1 MLVNGLKGWF
11 VNRSRAAKAAV
22 GLAFAVTV
30 PAVSLESAVV
40 ERSVVV
46 REHAGWSSDCEA
58 IPHPPLSLI
67 TPPSHGT
74 VCAKAEVITVTSIF
88 AGRAAQCVGRK
99 VSGVRLIYQPDAS
112 FDGDDAMFYGV
123 QYPGRFRAISVKVN
137 VGESV
142 PSTVSSA
149 DADVSAQ
156 WRQAPGPV
164 PPCPEFAF

>member
-1 MLVNGLKGWF
+1 MLADGRRPRA
-11 VNRSRAAKAAV
+11 RSRRGV
-22 GLAFAVTV
+22 VMLLVVLGFVTV
-30 PAVSLESAVV
+30 LPMEPSNSAAV

-46 REHAGWSSDCEA
+46 REHAGWNSDCEA

-112 FDGDDAMFYGV
+112 FDGDDAMVYRV
-123 QYPGRFRAISVKVN
+123 QYPSRFRAISVTVN
-137 VGESV
+137 VGASV

-149 DADVSAQ
+149 DADASAQ
-156 WRQAPGPV
+156 WRQPPGPM
-164 PPCPEFAF
+164 PTCPEFVF